1 MRERLAIAR
10 SRSNYAVCIVEARS
24 DVVGVWLMR
33 YIDNQD
39 VLSGRYAAKRLAS
52 VAARQ
57 CGVDPRLARRD
68 VRAVMRYLWD
78 SRCLPCGGRRYVIH
92 SESGVSRSCQAC
104 DATGYSGAFNGTPL
118 AQSILIDA
126 KTRIGRALAS
136 ARASS
141 GAK

>member
-10 SRSNYAVCIVEARS
+10 SRSNYAVCIAEARS
-24 DVVGVWLMR
+24 DAVGVWLMR

-39 VLSGRYAAKRLAS
+39 ASAGRNAARRLAS

-68 VRAVMRYLWD
+68 VRTVLRYLLD
-78 SRCLPCGGRRYVIH
+78 SRCMPCGGRRYVINV
-92 SESGVSRSCQAC
+92 ESGVSRSCQSC
-104 DATGYSGAFNGTPL
+104 DATGYAGAFNGTPL

-126 KTRIGRALAS
+126 KTRIGRALAT
-136 ARASS
+136 ARA
-141 GAK
+141 ALKTE

>member
-10 SRSNYAVCIVEARS
+10 SRSNYAVCIAEARS
-24 DVVGVWLMR
+24 DAVGIWLLR
-33 YIDNQD
+33 FIDNQD
-39 VLSGRYAAKRLAS
+39 ASAGRNAARRLAS

-92 SESGVSRSCQAC
+92 VESGVSRRCQSC
-104 DATGYSGAFNGTPL
+104 DSTGYAGAFTGTPL

-126 KTRIGRALAS
+126 KTRIGRALAT
-136 ARASS
+136 ARA
-141 GAK
+141 AALAQ